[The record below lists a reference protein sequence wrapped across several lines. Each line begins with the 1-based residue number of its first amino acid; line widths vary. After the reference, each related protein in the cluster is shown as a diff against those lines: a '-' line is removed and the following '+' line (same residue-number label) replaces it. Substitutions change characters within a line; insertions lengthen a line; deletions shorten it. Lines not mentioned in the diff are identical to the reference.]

1 VGFVIILR
9 VGGYIEAGWHLSTS
23 CRNREDFPHI
33 RETSKRNAVRSV
45 RKLLSEARNVVHVVV
60 LLNYAI

>member
-23 CRNREDFPHI
+23 YRNREDFSHV

-45 RKLLSEARNVVHVVV
+45 RKLLSEAPNVVYVVV